1 MSERDPR
8 CAGSDGGHGGLV
20 SRSRTG
26 QDCLAVSV
34 SPWSGEQ
41 KEGLGGEY
49 EAADRTAPPPAEPP
63 GEPGD
68 SEGRGDAPVPDRLQ
82 QQHR

>member
-49 EAADRTAPPPAEPP
+49 EAEDRSLVLNV
-63 GEPGD
+63 D
-68 SEGRGDAPVPDRLQ
+68 MRLLLMEVEF
-82 QQHR
+82 R